1 MAVNALNP
9 GYRGEVRDAEENF
22 HGNRVVY
29 VHWEEHLMFCAALA
43 FPLPPQMPFGALV
56 GEVLPQ
62 FYGPHPQFKEID
74 WAQVRW
80 TLNGEDFTPDLE
92 KSLDDNG
99 ITHKSLLRFWT
110 PGLDGHQGSAS

>member
-1 MAVNALNP
+1 MTPPKTTRQLRVSRRRALGRP
-9 GYRGEVRDAEENF
+9 IRALVF
-22 HGNRVVY
+22 V
-29 VHWEEHLMFCAALA
+29 ALA

-80 TLNGEDFTPDLE
+80 TLNNEDFTPDLE